1 MERFLVHNPLDI
13 RLDLGTQPHYK
24 APGNVQVK
32 IVETLWFTLGESGI
46 SSIIAQSWPWEN
58 QIKVKKKMMKK
69 LMKRLRF
76 IKKKV
81 KIFHPTKERSLKS
94 KTFPSGIFSPLFLG
108 ATISTFTQHEIS
120 RTYIHKITKTISHYK
135 LRHPFKQKR
144 FMKLQFAY
152 CKKIDWAL
160 PLLLRLK

>member
-58 QIKVKKKMMKK
+58 RIKVKKKMMKK

-76 IKKKV
+76 IKKKLKFSTPQKKGHSKV
-81 KIFHPTKERSLKS
+81 KLSQVAYFHHFFSVQQ
-94 KTFPSGIFSPLFLG
+94 FPHLPNMKFQEH
-108 ATISTFTQHEIS
+108 TFTRLPKLSH
-120 RTYIHKITKTISHYK
+120 TINYDTHLNRSVSWNCNLHI
-135 LRHPFKQKR
+135 
-144 FMKLQFAY
+144 A
-152 CKKIDWAL
+152 KK
-160 PLLLRLK
+160 